1 MGYFGKLG
9 MVIEGAGKRRLFAI
23 GNHIKQRLCYPYHK
37 WLMQILRRLPTDGTF
52 DQTRPLDRLVG
63 CSAAYSFD
71 LKSAT
76 DRWPLPVMFALVS
89 LLLGPTTASSFVQAA
104 LSYNTFVVERPNV
117 RRERSLVFYAGQPLG
132 MYGSWPLFTL
142 SHHFVV
148 WMAAERA
155 YPGQRVIFRDYAVL
169 GDDVVITDP
178 LVAQHYR
185 ALLDQLGVTISHQ
198 KSVVSDSGCLEFA
211 KRFRVKGG
219 RVDISPY
226 SHKLARMAYSP
237 FGLAALNEKSSG
249 RRFSTIA
256 IIGGAGYKVTGS
268 IPRLNRE
275 RIRFM
280 CLRGSQKGMPLE
292 YWMCRGLPCN
302 PYLRGAILYFVRQ
315 RLKPK
320 ELKVIP
326 EDLLTQGELEILER
340 TMVRRWMAQWL
351 KAVQYYSGTV
361 LRDDV
366 TWDELFACPVVETN
380 WRIQQRDDIEYK
392 RFG

>member
-1 MGYFGKLG
+1 
-9 MVIEGAGKRRLFAI
+9 
-23 GNHIKQRLCYPYHK
+23 
-37 WLMQILRRLPTDGTF
+37 
-52 DQTRPLDRLVG
+52 
-63 CSAAYSFD
+63 
-71 LKSAT
+71 
-76 DRWPLPVMFALVS
+76 
-89 LLLGPTTASSFVQAA
+89 
-104 LSYNTFVVERPNV
+104 
-117 RRERSLVFYAGQPLG
+117 
-132 MYGSWPLFTL
+132 
-142 SHHFVV
+142 
-148 WMAAERA
+148 
-155 YPGQRVIFRDYAVL
+155 
-169 GDDVVITDP
+169 
-178 LVAQHYR
+178 
-185 ALLDQLGVTISHQ
+185 
-198 KSVVSDSGCLEFA
+198 
-211 KRFRVKGG
+211 
-219 RVDISPY
+219 
-226 SHKLARMAYSP
+226 MAYSP